1 MLHKKIREDMTN
13 AMRAKDAGRLM
24 VLRGL
29 LTAFTNEAVT
39 RGKKPDVELSD
50 DEAILVI
57 KKASKQ
63 RVDSILQ
70 FKKGNRMDLAEV
82 EEKELSV
89 LKEYLPEEMKSEDI
103 EKIARAKKDELG
115 ISDKSKMGILMGAVM
130 KETGGRADGGVVKEI
145 VSKLFE

>member
-57 KKASKQ
+57 KRAGKQ
-63 RVDSILQ
+63 RADSIEQ

>member
-1 MLHKKIREDMTN
+1 
-13 AMRAKDAGRLM
+13 MRAKDAGRLM

-130 KETGGRADGGVVKEI
+130 KETGGRADGGVVKKI
-145 VSKLFE
+145 VESI

>member
-1 MLHKKIREDMTN
+1 
-13 AMRAKDAGRLM
+13 MRAKDAGRLM

>member
-13 AMRAKDAGRLM
+13 AMKAKDAGRLM

-29 LTAFTNEAVT
+29 LTAFTNEAVA

-57 KKASKQ
+57 KRAGKQ
-63 RVDSILQ
+63 RADSIEQ

>member
-145 VSKLFE
+145 VSKL

>member
-130 KETGGRADGGVVKEI
+130 KETGGRADGGVVKKI
-145 VSKLFE
+145 VESILN

>member
-1 MLHKKIREDMTN
+1 MTN
-13 AMRAKDAGRLM
+13 AMKAKDAGRLM

-29 LTAFTNEAVT
+29 LTAFTNEAVA

-57 KKASKQ
+57 KRAGKQ
-63 RVDSILQ
+63 RADSIEQ

>member
-1 MLHKKIREDMTN
+1 MTN
-13 AMRAKDAGRLM
+13 AMKAKDAGRLM

-29 LTAFTNEAVT
+29 LTAFTNEAVA

-130 KETGGRADGGVVKEI
+130 KETGGRADGGVVKKI
-145 VSKLFE
+145 VESILN

>member
-1 MLHKKIREDMTN
+1 
-13 AMRAKDAGRLM
+13 MRAKDAGRLM

-130 KETGGRADGGVVKEI
+130 KETGGRADGGVVKKI
-145 VSKLFE
+145 VESILN